1 MFPCKLR
8 RKYDS
13 NLKTIERDLDY
24 TFPEQTTILFGEKDG
39 KISTKKETANLLGV
53 GVIRFP
59 QTDENV
65 NAISKELEWRSDI
78 DNEIKK
84 LLPKYFC
91 QQIELYKIDCFLYVV
106 DNEKVITFLAYDTE
120 NGVIYFA
127 IVK

>member
-1 MFPCKLR
+1 MNNNQFQQL
-8 RKYDS
+8 DILSILSLLAQLS
-13 NLKTIERDLDY
+13 NMNK
-24 TFPEQTTILFGEKDG
+24 
-39 KISTKKETANLLGV
+39 
-53 GVIRFP
+53 
-59 QTDENV
+59 DENYHKII
-65 NAISKELEWRSDI
+65 NQLFSAI